1 MSKVDQQIKTRK
13 SIREDQYESKK
24 PKALSKRAKRSLKRD
39 FDYDEAKQGFDG
51 LLPWSST
58 LINHEGRDNG

>member
-39 FDYDEAKQGFDG
+39 FDYDEAKQGFEG
-51 LLPWSST
+51 LLPWSSPM
-58 LINHEGRDNG
+58 INREGHYNG